1 MFGQD
6 RLGGQDRSVLAS
18 SRGLRKYSTKKPAM
32 PKRLTEDEVARYQR
46 EGYLSPLTMFDKVEI
61 SEFRQKLESFE
72 SSQGGPI
79 TGDMRSKS
87 HLIFKWVDDIMRDD
101 RILDP
106 VEDLIGGDILCWHT
120 FFWIKEP
127 ATESY
132 VSWHQDLNYWGLDTD
147 QLVTVWLA
155 LSAATSESGCMNV
168 LPGSH
173 ASGFMPH
180 RDGYGEQNMLT
191 RGQEIAV
198 NVDEAE
204 IVAMPLQSGEASLHN
219 GRLAHSSQPNRSS
232 DRRIGLSFNYMPTNT
247 RQTLSDWDSAA
258 LVRGNDAYGHF
269 APTPQPERDFD
280 PVSVEFHKKAATA
293 GRDIVYQGAEKVR
306 DTH

>member
-1 MFGQD
+1 
-6 RLGGQDRSVLAS
+6 
-18 SRGLRKYSTKKPAM
+18 
-32 PKRLTEDEVARYQR
+32 
-46 EGYLSPLTMFDKVEI
+46 DKVEI

-173 ASGFMPH
+173 TSGFMPH
-180 RDGYGEQNMLT
+180 RDGYGVQNMLT

-280 PVSVEFHKKAATA
+280 PVSVEFHKKATIT

-306 DTH
+306 DTY

>member
-1 MFGQD
+1 
-6 RLGGQDRSVLAS
+6 
-18 SRGLRKYSTKKPAM
+18 M
-32 PKRLTEDEVARYQR
+32 PKRLTEDEVARYRR
-46 EGYLSPLTMFDKVEI
+46 EGYLSPLTMFDKDESSKI
-61 SEFRQKLESFE
+61 RQKLESFE
-72 SSQGGPI
+72 ASQGGPI

-87 HLIFKWVDDIMRDD
+87 HLIFKWVDDLMRDD

-147 QLVTVWLA
+147 QLVTVWIA
-155 LSAATSESGCMNV
+155 LSAATPESGCMNV

-173 ASGFMPH
+173 TIGFMPH

-191 RGQEIAV
+191 RGQEIT
-198 NVDEAE
+198 VDVDDAE
-204 IVAMPLQSGEASLHN
+204 TVAMPLQAGEASFHN
-219 GRLAHSSQPNRSS
+219 GRLAHSSQPNRSP

-258 LVRGNDAYGHF
+258 LVRGNDTYGHF
-269 APTPQPERDFD
+269 APTPRPKRDFD
-280 PVSVEFHKKAATA
+280 PVSVRFHKKATNA
-293 GRDIVYQGAEKVR
+293 GRDIVFQGAEKVR
-306 DTH
+306 DTLSGARVPVSYF